1 MTGSTE
7 KTTVAT
13 PAIVIRKWHLVLLL
27 CPVLIAAPMIYS
39 HNADRVAVRVA
50 RPVFQDIES
59 TVSAVGTV
67 TPVNDFAARANFS
80 GIVEDVYVH
89 LGEKVHSGEML
100 ILMKDQYALSRLLT
114 ARAAL
119 ASAEVNSENVQNNGS
134 REDQIDYAADIAR
147 AQNEQ
152 IAAARALSSLRQ
164 LVKNGSVSEDE
175 VFAWRQRLQVANA
188 ALQALNDRITKR
200 YSSTDIASWQDK
212 VAADKASLNAEKV
225 SFANAHISSPISG
238 VVYVIPVSRYDFV
251 PMGSELLHVADL
263 SRVHVHAEF
272 EEPDIG
278 KLHIG
283 QPATLTW
290 DGKPNL
296 ASARSMLMTPRA
308 TYRSM

>member
-1 MTGSTE
+1 
-7 KTTVAT
+7 
-13 PAIVIRKWHLVLLL
+13 
-27 CPVLIAAPMIYS
+27 MIYS

-212 VAADKASLNAEKV
+212 VAADKA
-225 SFANAHISSPISG
+225 
-238 VVYVIPVSRYDFV
+238 
-251 PMGSELLHVADL
+251 
-263 SRVHVHAEF
+263 
-272 EEPDIG
+272 
-278 KLHIG
+278 
-283 QPATLTW
+283 
-290 DGKPNL
+290 
-296 ASARSMLMTPRA
+296 
-308 TYRSM
+308 